1 MIWIRFDIR
10 NSTSNS
16 QGVIRVRL
24 PINLGTTY
32 DRRACS
38 REGDQSARESCWD
51 EQKHCAM
58 YVEKCLLKW
67 QWINTL
73 NSRVRIL
80 EGNDSACMKL
90 QAFSLYIGIRHRGG
104 LFIRSCMTRRPY
116 GSQRSEPSPNVGDL
130 TLNVSKPRY
139 HWRLSM
145 CVMQGKSLVA
155 SSIIFHVLWDEARGV
170 NFVLF
175 SRGSACIRQ

>member
-1 MIWIRFDIR
+1 MCD
-10 NSTSNS
+10 
-16 QGVIRVRL
+16 V
-24 PINLGTTY
+24 
-32 DRRACS
+32 C
-38 REGDQSARESCWD
+38 
-51 EQKHCAM
+51 
-58 YVEKCLLKW
+58 EKSLFQW

-80 EGNDSACMKL
+80 ESNDSACMKL
-90 QAFSLYIGIRHRGG
+90 QAFSVYPHRGG
-104 LFIRSCMTRRPY
+104 LFIRSCMLKHAIGLTGPTRRPY

-155 SSIIFHVLWDEARGV
+155 SSIRFHVLWDEARGV
-170 NFVLF
+170 SFVFF
-175 SRGSACIRQ
+175 SRFRMYPTVNIQ